1 MLKPIDFYFDFSSPY
16 AYFAADKIDHVA
28 MEFGGREVEWR
39 PFLLGVAMK
48 TTQNQPL
55 LVSCM
60 RSTCGPVR
68 VI

>member
-1 MLKPIDFYFDFSSPY
+1 MLKPIVFYFDFSSPY

-48 TTQNQPL
+48 TTQNMKSSQQ
-55 LVSCM
+55 LVLSM
-60 RSTCGPVR
+60 QRMV
-68 VI
+68 